1 MFGAE
6 GVFLN
11 VALTGASGYTGG
23 RLLAA
28 LLARGDR
35 VRALVRRASLTPALA
50 ASGAELVAGDLA
62 DAGAVGALVNGVD
75 AVVHVAAVY
84 RTAGHPDAY
93 YREVNVQGTE
103 TLLEAAARTGVR
115 RFVHTSTVGVHGHV
129 AKPPADEGAAFDPGD
144 VYQATKAEA
153 EQLAIEFHRKRGVPV
168 AVVRPGAIYGPGETR
183 LLKLFRAI
191 ARGRYAVVGSGRPF
205 YHPVYID
212 DLVAGFLLALDKPEA
227 VGEAFIIAGP
237 RYVSQRELASLIAQ
251 ATGGR
256 VLPFRVPA
264 WPLQLAGAVCEALWV
279 PLGIEPPLHR
289 RRVDFWT
296 KSRAF
301 SIEKARRVLGY
312 APKVDLV
319 EGLART
325 SSAYRAAGWL

>member
-1 MFGAE
+1 
-6 GVFLN
+6 LR

-28 LLARGDR
+28 LGGRGDEVAVLAR
-35 VRALVRRASLTPALA
+35 AASLTD
-50 ASGAELVAGDLA
+50 ELRRRATRVVEGDLRD
-62 DAGAVGALVNGVD
+62 DAAVERLVSGSD
-75 AVVHVAAVY
+75 AVLHVAAVY

-93 YREVNVQGTE
+93 YREVNVGGTE
-103 TLLEAAARTGVR
+103 RLLEAAARHGVR

-129 AKPPADEGAAFDPGD
+129 AHPPADETSPIAPGD

-153 EQLAIEFHRKRGVPV
+153 EALALDYHRRRGVPV

-191 ARGRYAVVGSGRPF
+191 AHGRYAIVGSGRTF
-205 YHPVYID
+205 YHPVFID
-212 DLVAGFLLALDKPEA
+212 DLVAGFLLALEREAA
-227 VGEAFIIAGP
+227 VGEAFLVCGP
-237 RYVSQRELASLIAQ
+237 SYVTQLELAALVAKH
-251 ATGGR
+251 TGGR
-256 VLPFRVPA
+256 VLPFRIPA
-264 WPLQLAGAVCEALWV
+264 RPIQWAGDLVEAVCV

-301 SIEKARRVLGY
+301 SIDKARRLLGY
-312 APKVDLV
+312 EPKTDLDA
-319 EGLART
+319 GIAAT
-325 SSAYRAAGWL
+325 AAAYRKAGWL